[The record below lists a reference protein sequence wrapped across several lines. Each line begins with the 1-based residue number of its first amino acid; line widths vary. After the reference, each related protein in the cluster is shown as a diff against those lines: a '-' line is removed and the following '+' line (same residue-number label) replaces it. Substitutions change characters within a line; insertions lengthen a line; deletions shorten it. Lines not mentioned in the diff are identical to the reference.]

1 MDIDPGNWEL
11 QATTRLR
18 GIREPTVVV
27 RERCLTEEDVKNPL
41 RLFGTSIGRR
51 CTFSNPKDNGRLITF
66 EVVCNSKQPMSG
78 KGAVRYQRD
87 SFEGELEAKGES
99 LDARAQVK
107 GQRKGEC
114 K

>member
-1 MDIDPGNWEL
+1 MDIDAGNWEL

-27 RERCLTEEDVKNPL
+27 RERCLTEEDARNPL

-51 CTFSNPKDNGRLITF
+51 CTFSNPKDNGSLITF
-66 EVVCNSKQPMSG
+66 EVVCNSKQPMTG
-78 KGAVRYQRD
+78 KGAVRYKRD
-87 SFEGELEAKGES
+87 SFEGELEAKGET